1 MNSIAKPIMLNN
13 KFKKMK
19 TNLNKPINTNHM
31 YFDKKENKVLLK
43 EKDEKWYP
51 INFQWIPIVKLNNEL
66 NKKATK
72 MKNKII
78 LSVVLLLAIFSS
90 CSKDTIFGSDVISS
104 EFRTI
109 ESFTKV
115 SSEGVFQVNIIQGET
130 QSVEVIAN
138 NNIIHKVKT
147 KVVNNELR
155 LYLDNNNYRDI
166 ELQVNIMVPSING
179 IKNSGIGDISI
190 LDVDTTDDFNVYNS
204 GTGDITIE
212 GIAKGLTIKNEGTGK
227 FEGFLF
233 AVEDCNVKIIGSGDC
248 EVSVTNDL
256 NVRIEGSGDVYYL
269 GTPIIETNITG
280 SGKIMNAN

>member
-1 MNSIAKPIMLNN
+1 
-13 KFKKMK
+13 MK
-19 TNLNKPINTNHM
+19 TSINKPINTNHV
-31 YFDKKENKVLLK
+31 YFDKKNNKMFLK
-43 EKDEKWYP
+43 EKDEIWFP
-51 INFQWIPIVKLNNEL
+51 INFQWIPVVTLNNEL
-66 NKKATK
+66 NKITRK

-78 LSVVLLLAIFSS
+78 LPVALLLAIFSS
-90 CSKDTIFGSDVISS
+90 CSNEDTIYGSDELTS

-115 SSEGVFQVNIIQGET
+115 SSEGVFEVNIIQGET

-138 NNIIHKVKT
+138 NNIIHRVKT

-166 ELQVNIMVPSING
+166 ELEVNITVPSING